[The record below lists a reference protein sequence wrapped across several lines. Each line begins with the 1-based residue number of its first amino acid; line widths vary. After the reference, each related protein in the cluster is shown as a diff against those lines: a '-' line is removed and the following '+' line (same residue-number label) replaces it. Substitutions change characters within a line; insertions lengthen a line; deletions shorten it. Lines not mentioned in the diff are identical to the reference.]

1 MAAPF
6 ALGNMAQYSLQLLR
20 GQMINQ
26 LAHVQLAHQA
36 VGQTGYN
43 GLSLQEFIKGK
54 RDRPK
59 RRDPGIM
66 LGEALNGIMRS
77 DPGLLRHAS
86 INLSEGVKIAKL
98 ASESVMAIQE
108 KIRCMRETVRD
119 LRAPEQGSNIRL
131 ALRAEYNRMSGL
143 IAADV
148 QNASYRGMKILDGSA
163 WKQEKYITPDPG
175 GDTGKIVL
183 QAGRETVALTLF
195 NIASL
200 TRFRP
205 TDTEE
210 GSLTVT
216 DRMLLEVNSLFS
228 SIREIYDA
236 RATLYAAESVSY
248 ERRADL
254 LDAARQR
261 VNPGDEQALRDI
273 LLEII
278 MREPGTFFN
287 LRT

>member
-36 VGQTGYN
+36 VGQTAYN
-43 GLSLQEFIKGK
+43 GISLQEFIKGK
-54 RDRPK
+54 RNQPK
-59 RRDPGIM
+59 RRDPGVM
-66 LGEALNGIMRS
+66 LGEALDGIMRS
-77 DPGLLRHAS
+77 DPTLLRHAA

-98 ASESVMAIQE
+98 ASESLAVVQE
-108 KIRCMRETVRD
+108 KVRRMRVIVRTLHD
-119 LRAPEQGSNIRL
+119 PELNPNARL
-131 ALRAEYNRMSGL
+131 ALRAEYNSLSRL

-148 QNASYRGMKILDGSA
+148 QNTVYRGMRILDGNA
-163 WKQEKYITPDPG
+163 WKSERYITPDPG

-183 QAGRETVALTLF
+183 QVGRETMGLTLF
-195 NIASL
+195 NVTAY
-200 TRFRP
+200 TAFRP

-216 DRMLLEVNSLFS
+216 DRMLLEVDSLFS
-228 SIREIYDA
+228 SMREIYEA
-236 RATLYAAESVSY
+236 RAGIYAQEAASY

-254 LDAARQR
+254 LDAARQH

-278 MREPGTFFN
+278 MREPSTFFN

>member
-36 VGQTGYN
+36 VGQTAYN
-43 GLSLQEFIKGK
+43 GISLQEFIKGK

-77 DPGLLRHAS
+77 DPTLLRHAA
-86 INLSEGVKIAKL
+86 INLGEGVKIAKL
-98 ASESVMAIQE
+98 ASESLAVVQE
-108 KIRCMRETVRD
+108 RVRR
-119 LRAPEQGSNIRL
+119 LRVIVSALHDPELSPNARQ
-131 ALRAEYNRMSGL
+131 ALRAEYNSLARL
-143 IAADV
+143 IASEV
-148 QNASYRGMKILDGSA
+148 QSAVYRGMHILDGNA
-163 WKQEKYITPDPG
+163 WKNEKYITPDPS

-183 QAGRETVALTLF
+183 QVGRETMGLTLF

-200 TRFRP
+200 TAFRP

-216 DRMLLEVNSLFS
+216 DRMLLEVDSMFS
-228 SIREIYDA
+228 SMREIYDA
-236 RATLYAAESVSY
+236 RAGIYAQEAASY

-261 VNPGDEQALRDI
+261 VSPGDEQALRDI

-278 MREPGTFFN
+278 MREPSTFFN
-287 LRT
+287 IRS